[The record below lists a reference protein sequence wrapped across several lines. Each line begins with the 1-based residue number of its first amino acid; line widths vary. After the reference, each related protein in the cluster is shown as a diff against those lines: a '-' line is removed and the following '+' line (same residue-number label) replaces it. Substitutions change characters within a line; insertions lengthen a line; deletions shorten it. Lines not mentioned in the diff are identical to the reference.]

1 MLLIIKSEKECDF
14 REFFSLYTNEM
25 SLQNIQAV
33 KAKGVALVDSLSTY
47 SNLWHS
53 SRSIAKQHLVT
64 APGDALVT
72 AAAVCYLGPLVPAAR
87 DELFADWLRV
97 CDGASREPD
106 ERVLSLSSMMLEDS
120 RNKTKCIDRSETGNG
135 RRGWCKKDITVNP
148 LLSDRKALSNVT
160 LFQWK
165 RCGKESRHLMKTT
178 INVFLF

>member
-1 MLLIIKSEKECDF
+1 
-14 REFFSLYTNEM
+14 M

-106 ERVLSLSSMMLEDS
+106 ERVLSLSSMMVEDS
-120 RNKTKCIDRSETGNG
+120 RNKTKCIDRSDTGNG
-135 RRGWCKKDITVNP
+135 RR
-148 LLSDRKALSNVT
+148 
-160 LFQWK
+160 
-165 RCGKESRHLMKTT
+165 
-178 INVFLF
+178 